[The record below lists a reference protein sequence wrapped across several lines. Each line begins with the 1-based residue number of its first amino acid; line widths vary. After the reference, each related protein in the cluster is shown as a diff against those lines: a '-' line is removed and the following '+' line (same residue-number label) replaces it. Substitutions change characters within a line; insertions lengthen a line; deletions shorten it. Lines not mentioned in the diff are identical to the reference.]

1 MPNEDISFIRQSLN
15 AIDFDPLVHRLE
27 KECVGYEDYVNADE
41 EHFLA
46 TLEGLKSLVESIQRE
61 SIFSS
66 NEELTD
72 IHTEHLKMLMV
83 PYYEADT
90 LFRIMD
96 KRDERVKMAH
106 TYYLEYLKL
115 MDHYHMLEK
124 HQTKQWKEM
133 WKTH

>member
-1 MPNEDISFIRQSLN
+1 MVDEASSSIVEEF
-15 AIDFDPLVHRLE
+15 HRLE
-27 KECVGYEDYVNADE
+27 QECVGYDDYVNADE

-66 NEELTD
+66 NEELAD
-72 IHTEHLKMLMV
+72 IVTEHLKMLMV
-83 PYYEADT
+83 PYYEAET

-96 KRDERVKMAH
+96 QREERVKMAH

-115 MDHYHMLEK
+115 MEHYNMLEK

>member
-1 MPNEDISFIRQSLN
+1 MVEETSGSIVEEF
-15 AIDFDPLVHRLE
+15 HRLE
-27 KECVGYEDYVNADE
+27 KECVGYDDYVNADE
-41 EHFLA
+41 EHFIR
-46 TLEGLKSLVESIQRE
+46 TLDGLKSLVVSIQRE

-66 NEELTD
+66 NEELKD
-72 IHTEHLKMLMV
+72 IHTEYLKMLMV

-115 MDHYHMLEK
+115 MEHYEMLEK
-124 HQTKQWKEM
+124 H
-133 WKTH
+133 

>member
-1 MPNEDISFIRQSLN
+1 M
-15 AIDFDPLVHRLE
+15 ADFHRLE

-66 NEELTD
+66 NEELAD
-72 IHTEHLKMLMV
+72 IVTEHLKMLMV
-83 PYYEADT
+83 PYYEAET

-96 KRDERVKMAH
+96 QREERVKMAH

-115 MDHYHMLEK
+115 MEHYNMLEK

>member
-1 MPNEDISFIRQSLN
+1 MVDEASSG
-15 AIDFDPLVHRLE
+15 LVEEFHRLE
-27 KECVGYEDYVNADE
+27 KECVGYDDYVNADE

-66 NEELTD
+66 NEELAD
-72 IHTEHLKMLMV
+72 IVTEHLKMLMV
-83 PYYEADT
+83 PYYEAET

-96 KRDERVKMAH
+96 QREERVKMAH

-115 MDHYHMLEK
+115 MEHYNMLEK

-133 WKTH
+133 WKAH